1 MADWKIKRQILQA
14 ASFLL
19 VLTGLL
25 TAYIIY
31 LSAWE
36 AQDLAANPLNMR
48 GAAAKADIRRGTIL
62 DAKGRI
68 LAQNRADGS
77 RSYPMGAAMAAVTGY
92 NGENIGSAGIEGHA
106 NRELLGLTD
115 DLARLGPVSQLFQ
128 SEQGNDVKLTVEAD
142 AQQAAFDGLE
152 GRRGAVVVLDASTG
166 AVLAMV
172 SSPAYDPN
180 DIEANWKSLSQQADG
195 ALLNRAV
202 QGMYP
207 PGSTIKPMIADATL
221 TEGVAG
227 EQEIFDCTGVLD
239 VGGGHSIRESHG
251 EVHGRTDLRKA
262 LTESCNVVFGTLGIR
277 LGDAKLKKTFERF
290 GFDRE
295 IGGEILMEQSHL
307 PDFGRLG
314 NGDQAQTAI
323 GQSSLLVTPMHMA
336 LLAAAYANGGTIMK
350 PYLIQ
355 QVIAP
360 GGTAIQNT
368 QPQVWLKAA
377 TTPEMAAKIDGF
389 MEDVVTKGTG
399 RRAQVSGVRVTGK
412 TGTAENAAGEDHAW
426 FIGSAELRNRKIAFA
441 IIVENAGGGGLQAA
455 PIARKIILSL
465 QN

>member
-1 MADWKIKRQILQA
+1 MADWKIKRQILQSA
-14 ASFLL
+14 AFLL

-25 TAYIIY
+25 TVYIVY
-31 LSAWE
+31 LSAWK
-36 AQDLAANPLNMR
+36 AQDLATNPLNMR
-48 GAAAKADIRRGTIL
+48 GAAAKADIKRGAIL
-62 DAKGRI
+62 DARGRV

-77 RSYPMGAAMAAVTGY
+77 RSYPMGKVSAAVTGY

-106 NRELLGLTD
+106 NRELLGLSD
-115 DLARLGPVSQLFQ
+115 DLTRLGPVSQLFQ
-128 SEQGNDVKLTVEAD
+128 SAQGNDVKLTIEAD
-142 AQQAAFDGLE
+142 AQQAAFDGLD

-180 DIEANWKSLSQQADG
+180 DIETNWKELSRQEDG

-207 PGSTIKPMIADATL
+207 PGSTIKPMIADAAL
-221 TEGVAG
+221 TDGVVS
-227 EQEIFDCTGVLD
+227 EQESFDCTGALEL
-239 VGGGHSIRESHG
+239 GNGHSIRESHS
-251 EVHGRTDLRKA
+251 EVHGKVDLRKA
-262 LTESCNVVFGTLGIR
+262 LTESCNVTFGTLGMR
-277 LGDAKLKKTFERF
+277 LGDEKLKKAFIRF
-290 GFDRE
+290 GFDKG
-295 IGGEILMEQSHL
+295 IDGTILMEQSHL
-307 PDFGRLG
+307 PNFGTMG

-336 LLAAAYANGGTIMK
+336 LMAAAYANGGIVMK

-355 QVIAP
+355 QVITP
-360 GGTAIQNT
+360 GGTVIQDT
-368 QPQVWLKAA
+368 RPQTWLKA
-377 TTPEMAAKIDGF
+377 TTPEMATKIDSY

-426 FIGSAELRNRKIAFA
+426 FIGSAELRDRKIVFA
-441 IIVENAGGGGLQAA
+441 IIVENGGSGGLQAA
-455 PIARKIILSL
+455 PIARKVILSL